1 MESPGNMNSL
11 TSFLLYSGERYRR
24 MTLGSVD
31 RVQEFWVDM
40 CMLRRLFLLPT
51 SQSVDFS

>member
-1 MESPGNMNSL
+1 MNSL